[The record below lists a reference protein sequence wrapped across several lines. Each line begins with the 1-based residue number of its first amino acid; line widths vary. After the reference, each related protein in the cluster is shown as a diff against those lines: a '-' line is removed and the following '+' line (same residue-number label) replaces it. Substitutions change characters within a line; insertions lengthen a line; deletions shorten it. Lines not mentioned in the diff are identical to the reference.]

1 MAKHP
6 SNGVGTR
13 AMILAAGLGTRMRP
27 LTDNCPKPLVKVAGK
42 SIIDYTVDRI
52 RAAGVDT
59 LVVNLHY
66 LPEQIERWAKRQRGL
81 EIALSDERDCL
92 LDTGGGV
99 AKALDRL
106 GDQPFFVFNSDS
118 FWVDGPQPA
127 LERMRNVW
135 DGERM
140 DCLLLVADM
149 TSSVGFYGPGDFDMD
164 EEGRLTRRNE
174 SYVSPFVYA
183 GCYLVSPAVFKD
195 APDGA
200 FSMNILWN
208 KALAAGRLFGLRHDS
223 LWLHVGTPDAIGA
236 AETVLAGRSP

>member
-1 MAKHP
+1 MANNYNN
-6 SNGVGTR
+6 SIGTK

-27 LTDNCPKPLVKVAGK
+27 LTDDRPKPLVQVAGK
-42 SIIDYTVDRI
+42 PIIDYTMDRI
-52 RAAGVDT
+52 RAAGIDT

-66 LPEQIERWAKRQRGL
+66 LPEQIERWAGQQSGL
-81 EIALSDERDCL
+81 EVALSDERDCL

-99 AKALDRL
+99 VKALDRL

-118 FWVDGPQPA
+118 FWIDGPQPV
-127 LERMRNVW
+127 LERMREVW
-135 DGERM
+135 DGTRM
-140 DCLLLVADM
+140 DCLLLVAGM

-164 EEGRLTRRNE
+164 DEGRLTRRSE

-200 FSMNILWN
+200 FSMNLLWN
-208 KALAAGRLFGLRHDS
+208 KALKAGRLFGLRHDS

-236 AETVLAGRSP
+236 AESVLAGRTP